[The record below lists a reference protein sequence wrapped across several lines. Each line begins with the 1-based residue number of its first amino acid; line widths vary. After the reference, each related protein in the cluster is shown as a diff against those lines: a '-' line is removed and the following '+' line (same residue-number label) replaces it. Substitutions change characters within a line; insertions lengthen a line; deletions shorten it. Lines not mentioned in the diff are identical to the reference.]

1 VPSGLFNAA
10 AHGAYAAQFMAQIKN
25 SLESWDE
32 QAFGL

>member
-1 VPSGLFNAA
+1 VD
-10 AHGAYAAQFMAQIKN
+10 GAYAAQFMAQIKA